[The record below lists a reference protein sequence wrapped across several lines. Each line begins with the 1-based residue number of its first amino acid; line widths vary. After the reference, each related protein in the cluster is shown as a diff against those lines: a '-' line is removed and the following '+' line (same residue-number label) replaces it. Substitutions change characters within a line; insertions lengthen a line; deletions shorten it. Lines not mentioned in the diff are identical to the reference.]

1 MKLLQKM
8 KKIILLFKLNKI
20 QLIHRINTL
29 ELKLQVLQ
37 DTIKDETYKIFME
50 TLKEIQELK
59 SLRKKLEKSQLKI
72 KELKSL
78 LKEKKKC

>member
-1 MKLLQKM
+1 M

-59 SLRKKLEKSQLKI
+59 SLRKELEKSQLKI